1 MVVVCFLLGVIVVE
15 LWKIIELLRDDRI
28 EARDKE

>member
-1 MVVVCFLLGVIVVE
+1 MIVVCFLLGVIVVE

-28 EARDKE
+28 EVR